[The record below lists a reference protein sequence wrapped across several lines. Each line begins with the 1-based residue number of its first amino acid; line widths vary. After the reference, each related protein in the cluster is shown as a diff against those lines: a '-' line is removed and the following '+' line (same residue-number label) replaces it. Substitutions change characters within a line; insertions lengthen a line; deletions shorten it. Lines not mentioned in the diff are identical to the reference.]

1 MNKLSNDAATSV
13 QSVVLLPCPFCGGD
27 AVSGYDEPSEQHFV
41 ECKECGVAFKSAT
54 SQQRCVT
61 GWNNRRSTGLVNWL
75 ASEMEKS
82 GEASYLDKRYQGL
95 RDCRKMVKRLLGQ

>member
-1 MNKLSNDAATSV
+1 MEPQKEAAGAPVHSI
-13 QSVVLLPCPFCGGD
+13 VLLPCPFCGGS

-41 ECKECGVAFKSAT
+41 ECKECGAALESAT
-54 SQQRCVT
+54 SEQRCIT

-75 ASEMEKS
+75 VSEMEKI